1 MHIHSHS
8 RSEKKRRTNTTM
20 SNRRFRFEQ
29 TKKKIRRK
37 KNTNKRQNERKE
49 YNFGVS
55 NIFVCEHNQVK
66 NFFIPLSLVFRSLV
80 FAFLLCERWM
90 GFCCIYASFY
100 ARSTYYASCVSLLVC
115 VLYVGSDHTCVF
127 VCFFCSVL
135 MPLTVTVKYQENDQQ
150 HCKISK
156 RSTSVLKF
164 GMKCSNNDNAS
175 IQTKWYSK

>member
-100 ARSTYYASCVSLLVC
+100 AGSTYYASCVSLLVC
-115 VLYVGSDHTCVF
+115 VCVTICWFRPYVCIRLLLLQRADATNRNSKVSRKRPTTLQNIETFNVRIEIRYEMQQQRQ
-127 VCFFCSVL
+127 CF
-135 MPLTVTVKYQENDQQ
+135 D
-150 HCKISK
+150 
-156 RSTSVLKF
+156 
-164 GMKCSNNDNAS
+164 SN
-175 IQTKWYSK
+175 